1 LKSVPLTAVALPAI
15 RSAVRARRILTLE
28 VKGGAVA
35 RVERIVTVT
44 KKQAAQIL
52 HQIAQDDRGD
62 DWAAGQT

>member
-1 LKSVPLTAVALPAI
+1 LPAI

-44 KKQAAQIL
+44 RKKAAAQIL
-52 HQIAQDDRGD
+52 HQIAQDDKSD
-62 DWAAGQT
+62 DWAAAQT